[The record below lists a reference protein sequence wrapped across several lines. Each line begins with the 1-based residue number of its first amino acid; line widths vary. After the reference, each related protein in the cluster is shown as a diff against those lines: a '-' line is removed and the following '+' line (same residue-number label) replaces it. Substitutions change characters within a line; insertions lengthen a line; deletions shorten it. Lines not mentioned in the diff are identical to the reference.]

1 MDKTQSILNRM
12 SKPDYYIYIRHLNT
26 RLLLFA
32 HHLMGGG
39 SNYGW
44 SGWSLRTW
52 TLGGLC
58 VIWVGARAE
67 VKEGQSPPQG

>member
-1 MDKTQSILNRM
+1 M
-12 SKPDYYIYIRHLNT
+12 RHLNT

-32 HHLMGGG
+32 HHLTEGG

-44 SGWSLRTW
+44 SLKTW

-67 VKEGQSPPQG
+67 VKEGQSLPQG